1 MNTPLKSIMAIV
13 LCSPVFGFWSSSAR
27 AGQPELNKEG
37 LEKLMFMDI
46 PATVYSTS
54 KKEEKISEASG
65 LVTVLSG
72 EEIKKLGFRTI
83 PEAVASVVGFHE
95 MNIDSKRSVS
105 MSGAGEILFLV
116 DGIPLRTFLHEY
128 RGFLSEAYS
137 LEYVKRIEI
146 IRGPNSV
153 IWGNNAIFGTVNI
166 ITKSGSDLNGLRTS
180 ASYGSGNGDKNRRQ
194 GAVEYGKEFPNGNSV
209 YFSGS
214 YLKREG
220 GILNVKDSLYD
231 RFYTAWQWG
240 NKGTTENQEDHFAEF
255 FAKVKVKDFTFETR
269 MAEERDYYPIAEY
282 NALLLRT
289 DNAWR
294 SDPKSFISVKYDKAL
309 SPDTSVN
316 SLLYYQKHHYRQRY
330 AIYPKSAFFPNDYS
344 MYNDISMDVG
354 GLDTRVHT
362 RLFSGNQL
370 MAGAYYEHNYI
381 RRGEEYY
388 TNPVGPG
395 LESGPYDPMGG
406 PISAHVL
413 SGYLQ
418 DTQELTP
425 RMKLSGALRY
435 DRYSPVET
443 DLPADDPDYKK
454 APSRTEL
461 TPKLSLVTQVGDK
474 TWVKTIYSKGIRS
487 PFYDVLI
494 SRGYT
499 TGKPLLDNEKA
510 DSYSA
515 QMEHQLSK
523 TLAAKVDY
531 TYYDIGVADAV
542 DLPSGQ
548 QESVIK
554 NKKIRSFGTALRGNI
569 SDGIYAYANYN
580 RVSVTDADS
589 LSNNLRGSYPKNMF
603 NIGAVV
609 KVRDNY
615 SATLRGKY
623 VDKVTA
629 TGLSYPGLNGETT
642 GTTPSYFLADAGLS
656 AEKLFALP
664 LEFSFFVYNVFNKEY
679 GQPFYELVRPMP
691 GRSFIAKAAYK
702 F

>member
-1 MNTPLKSIMAIV
+1 MNAALKSSIAIIVCFPV
-13 LCSPVFGFWSSSAR
+13 LEFWSPGAL

-105 MSGAGEILFLV
+105 MSGAGEILFLI
-116 DGIPLRTFLHEY
+116 DGIPVRTFLHEY

-153 IWGNNAIFGTVNI
+153 IWGNNAIFGTVNVV
-166 ITKSGSDLNGLRTS
+166 TKSGSDLNGLKTS
-180 ASYGSGNGDKNRRQ
+180 VSCGSGNGDKNRRQ
-194 GAVEYGKEFPNGNSV
+194 GAVEYGKDYSNGNSV
-209 YFSGS
+209 YFAGS
-214 YLKREG
+214 YLSREG
-220 GILNVKDSLYD
+220 GILNVRDSLYD
-231 RFYTAWQWG
+231 RFYNTWQWG
-240 NKGTTENQEDHFAEF
+240 NKGTTKNQEDHFAEF
-255 FAKVKVKDFTFETR
+255 LAKVKIRDFTFETR
-269 MAEERDYYPIAEY
+269 VAGERDYYPIAEY
-282 NALLLRT
+282 NALLPKSG
-289 DNAWR
+289 NAWR
-294 SDPKSFISVKYDKAL
+294 SDPKSFLSVKYDKAL

-316 SLLYYQKHHYRQRY
+316 SLLYYQRHLYRQRY
-330 AIYPKSAFFPNDYS
+330 GIYPKSAFFPNDYS
-344 MYNDISMDVG
+344 MYNEVSLDAG
-354 GLDTRVHT
+354 GFDTRLHA
-362 RLFSGNQL
+362 RLSAGNQF
-370 MAGAYYEHNYI
+370 MAGAYYEYNYTH
-381 RRGEEYY
+381 RGKEYY
-388 TNPVGPG
+388 TNPAGPG
-395 LESGPYDPMGG
+395 LESGPYDHMGG
-406 PISAHVL
+406 PVSAHVL
-413 SGYLQ
+413 SGYFQ
-418 DTQELTP
+418 DTQELAP
-425 RMKLSGALRY
+425 RIKLSGALRC
-435 DRYSPVET
+435 DRYSDIAT
-443 DLPADDPDYKK
+443 NLPAGDPDYKK
-454 APSRTEL
+454 AAARTEL
-461 TPKLSLVTQVGDK
+461 TPKLSLVTQVRDK
-474 TWVKTIYSKGIRS
+474 TWLKLIYSKGVRA
-487 PFYDVLI
+487 PFYDVLL

-510 DSYSA
+510 DSYSVQA
-515 QMEHQLSK
+515 EHQLSK
-523 TLAAKVDY
+523 TLAAKADY
-531 TYYDIGVADAV
+531 TYYAIGVADAV
-542 DLPSGQ
+542 DLPGGQ

-554 NKKIRSFGTALRGNI
+554 NKKIRALGAGLRGNI
-569 SDGIYAYANYN
+569 SGGIYAYANYN
-580 RVSVTDADS
+580 SVSVADADS
-589 LSNNLRGSYPKNMF
+589 VSNNLRGSYPKNMF

-609 KVRDNY
+609 EVRDGC

-629 TGLSYPGLNGETT
+629 TGLSYPGLDGETT
-642 GTTPSYFLADAGLS
+642 GTAPSYFLADAGLS
-656 AEKLFALP
+656 AEKLFSLP